1 MNQVFLSGNV
11 VSLEYVKISDEYYE
25 TRLFLTVDNFD
36 KTNPQTIPIKF
47 INKLAHL
54 AYVNINEKQFL
65 YVSGELIFYRDTR
78 DNKYKTY
85 VLANYFEDKSNPLK
99 LWSKEDIEKM
109 FINEWTP
116 EELSKQIKLATSKL
130 NQITKMNSIKE
141 KAFKKALK
149 KKNIKES

>member
-65 YVSGELIFYRDTR
+65 YVSGELIFYRDAR

>member
-1 MNQVFLSGNV
+1 MNQVFLSGKV
-11 VSLEYVKISDEYYE
+11 TSIEYVKISDEYYE
-25 TRLFLTVDNFD
+25 TRLFLLVDNFD
-36 KTNPQTIPIKF
+36 NTNPQNIPIKF

-54 AYVNINEKQFL
+54 AYVNINDKQFL
-65 YVSGELIFYRDTR
+65 YVSGELIFYKDAR

-85 VLANYFEDKSNPLK
+85 VLANYFENKTNPLK

-109 FINEWTP
+109 FVKDWSP

-130 NQITKMNSIKE
+130 NQITKLQSVKE

-149 KKNIKES
+149 KKNVKEE

>member
-1 MNQVFLSGNV
+1 MNQVFLSGKV
-11 VSLEYVKISDEYYE
+11 TSIEYVKISDEYYE
-25 TRLFLTVDNFD
+25 TRLFLLVDNFD
-36 KTNPQTIPIKF
+36 NTNPQNIPIKF

-54 AYVNINEKQFL
+54 AYVNINDKQFL
-65 YVSGELIFYRDTR
+65 YVSGELIFYKDAR

-85 VLANYFEDKSNPLK
+85 VLANYFENKTNPLK

-109 FINEWTP
+109 FVKDWSP

-130 NQITKMNSIKE
+130 NQITKLQSVKD

-149 KKNIKES
+149 KKNVKEE